1 MEAWKLANSIM
12 YVPSARHCC
21 PWLRL
26 VSAFLHVPHLT
37 ACLTSPVGAT
47 ELNPEDKII
56 TLLMK
61 AEEIHRPTQR
71 RDSKSVSER
80 LSLQKGSGILN

>member
-1 MEAWKLANSIM
+1 MEAWKLAHYVM
-12 YVPSARHCC
+12 YVPSACHSC

-26 VSAFLHVPHLT
+26 ASAFLHGPHLT
-37 ACLTSPVGAT
+37 ACLVFPEGTA

-61 AEEIHRPTQR
+61 AEEIYKTHTTM
-71 RDSKSVSER
+71 R
-80 LSLQKGSGILN
+80 LQVRI

>member
-1 MEAWKLANSIM
+1 MEAWKLAHYVM

-26 VSAFLHVPHLT
+26 ASAFLRAPHLT
-37 ACLTSPVGAT
+37 ACLTSPVGTA

-61 AEEIHRPTQR
+61 AEEIYKAHTTM
-71 RDSKSVSER
+71 R
-80 LSLQKGSGILN
+80 LQVRI